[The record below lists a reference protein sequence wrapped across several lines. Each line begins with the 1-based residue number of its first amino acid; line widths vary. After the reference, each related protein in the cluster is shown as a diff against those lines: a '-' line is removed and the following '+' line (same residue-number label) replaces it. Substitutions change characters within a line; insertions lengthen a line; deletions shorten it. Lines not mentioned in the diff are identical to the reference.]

1 MRAIVLDQ
9 PGSLR
14 VATVPDPAP
23 GPGEV
28 KPQRTPV
35 PAGSI
40 KA

>member
-14 VATVPDPAP
+14 VATAP